1 MKRFSKIWCM
11 KRFSKIMPYRTI
23 RRAGGGG
30 QGKLYLA
37 FWRLG
42 GYRNQRKEP
51 QMISVTHDAKAG
63 DFHEKVW
70 KLRQIIV
77 CSFTRACLL
86 LPERNCGC
94 FFTSA
99 FQVVHRCLS
108 VVDRNLEPCGKGLG
122 EMKYSWASK
131 GERNANS
138 GPVWGLC
145 LQAIN

>member
-1 MKRFSKIWCM
+1 
-11 KRFSKIMPYRTI
+11 
-23 RRAGGGG
+23 
-30 QGKLYLA
+30 
-37 FWRLG
+37 
-42 GYRNQRKEP
+42 
-51 QMISVTHDAKAG
+51 MISVTHDTKAG

-86 LPERNCGC
+86 LLERNCGC

-108 VVDRNLEPCGKGLG
+108 VVDRNLEPCSKGLG

-138 GPVWGLC
+138 GPV
-145 LQAIN
+145 